1 MTLDQIPIG
10 RFSTITRLSQKALR
24 YYDTKGLLIPEAK
37 NTITGYRYYTGAQIK
52 QGIMIKYLS
61 TLGFGLEEIHQY
73 LVAEKT
79 GNNGKMKNLLDSRLV
94 EAKAELV
101 KLQRVVSLLDG
112 NNRELMKE
120 TMSEPTIKE
129 EPQVRVISKR
139 AKGIS
144 NETFGRLMG
153 ELFGVINTPENLAN
167 FVKIAGPPMSIYYDH
182 EYSEDEGEF
191 EVAFPI
197 TGKVTVDSPEFEV
210 KNLPKRTVA
219 SLVHKGSYETIGLA
233 YKALYEWIQAKGYE
247 MIGPMMDIYL
257 SDPNTVKPEDIL
269 TEIQAPIK
277 HNI

>member
-10 RFSTITRLSQKALR
+10 RFSTITRLTQKALR
-24 YYDTKGLLIPEAK
+24 YYDTKGLLIPQAK
-37 NTITGYRYYTGAQIK
+37 NHITGYRYYTGEQIK

-61 TLGFGLEEIHQY
+61 TLGFGVDEIQEYLLADKAGDTGRMNSLFETRYSRTKVELE
-73 LVAEKT
+73 
-79 GNNGKMKNLLDSRLV
+79 
-94 EAKAELV
+94 
-101 KLQRVVSLLDG
+101 KLQRVLSLLDG
-112 NNRELMKE
+112 NHREWMKE
-120 TMSEPTIKE
+120 TLSDPIIKN

-144 NETFGRLMG
+144 SEVFGRLMG
-153 ELFGVINTPENLAN
+153 EIFGVINSSENQAN
-167 FVKIAGPPMSIYYDH
+167 FVKIVGPPMSIYYDH

-197 TGKVTVDSPEFEV
+197 TGKVTLNSPEFEV
-210 KNLPKRTVA
+210 KNLPERKVA

-233 YKALYEWIQAKGYE
+233 YKELYEYIQEKGYE

-277 HNI
+277 

>member
-10 RFSTITRLSQKALR
+10 RFSTITRLTQKALR
-24 YYDTKGLLIPEAK
+24 YYDTKGLLVPEAK
-37 NTITGYRYYTGAQIK
+37 NPFTGYRYYTGEQIK

-61 TLGFGLEEIHQY
+61 TLGFGVDEIQEYLLADKAGDTGRMNSLFETRYSRTKVELE
-73 LVAEKT
+73 
-79 GNNGKMKNLLDSRLV
+79 
-94 EAKAELV
+94 
-101 KLQRVVSLLDG
+101 KLQRVLSLLDG
-112 NNRELMKE
+112 NHREWMKE
-120 TMSEPTIKE
+120 TLSDPIIKN

-144 NETFGRLMG
+144 SEVFGRLMG
-153 ELFGVINTPENLAN
+153 EIFGVINSSENQAN
-167 FVKIAGPPMSIYYDH
+167 FVKIVGPPMSIYYDH

-197 TGKVTVDSPEFEV
+197 TGKVTLNSPEFEV
-210 KNLPKRTVA
+210 KNLPERKVA

-233 YKALYEWIQAKGYE
+233 YKELYEYIQEKGYE

-277 HNI
+277 